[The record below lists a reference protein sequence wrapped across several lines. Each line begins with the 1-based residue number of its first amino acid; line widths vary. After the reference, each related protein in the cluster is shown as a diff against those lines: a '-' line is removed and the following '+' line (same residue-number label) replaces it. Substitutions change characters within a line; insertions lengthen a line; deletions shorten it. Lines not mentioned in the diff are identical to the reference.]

1 MQFKFYF
8 IDHQWWKDSASE
20 QNSILVSIVPNHS
33 NQPWAWV
40 NMIVPEPVV
49 NISRNSILFPMGQT
63 GIIKVGV
70 IKLNQAIKRRT
81 WDFYH
86 NFCHLLLQQIA
97 RIDKM
102 LSTYNILPIAP

>member
-1 MQFKFYF
+1 MFFSHAIQVLFHRPPMAKRLSFRTKQYPGV
-8 IDHQWWKDSASE
+8 DC
-20 QNSILVSIVPNHS
+20 PNHS

-40 NMIVPEPVV
+40 NMIVSEPVV

-81 WDFYH
+81 
-86 NFCHLLLQQIA
+86 
-97 RIDKM
+97 
-102 LSTYNILPIAP
+102 